1 MRVTRHQNVA
11 RARCVT
17 WSRPGDGWIAGKL
30 PQKNSSSR
38 SRIGRVVFC
47 LPTYT
52 AREKNKNKNKT
63 GGPYIAA
70 QTRCHRGVV
79 IADGSS
85 TA

>member
-1 MRVTRHQNVA
+1 
-11 RARCVT
+11 
-17 WSRPGDGWIAGKL
+17 
-30 PQKNSSSR
+30 
-38 SRIGRVVFC
+38 VVFC